1 MKSIP
6 GRRRRRRKCPHCRKL
21 FTPDPRQRERQRYCS
36 ASACQKA
43 RQARNWRRWFAR
55 AENRDYY
62 RDKANVDRVR
72 QWRRANPKYWKRGK
86 KGEVALPKSSTQQ
99 SVDNQSD
106 SSDKGAPALPKPLF
120 LQPALTVGLIAQIT
134 GSTLPKDIAESSRR
148 LLVLGQ
154 DILGQGNAIWPKG
167 DRWDDYKTSSMS
179 STTAA
184 GTPPVQLDRSAAG
197 ARGPPCSL

>member
-6 GRRRRRRKCPHCRKL
+6 GRKRRRRKCPYCRKL

-36 ASACQKA
+36 ASKCQKV

-55 AENRDYY
+55 PENRDYY
-62 RDKANVDRVR
+62 GHKENVERV
-72 QWRRANPKYWKRGK
+72 QHWRAANPQYWKRRK
-86 KGEVALPKSSTQQ
+86 KGEVALPKPSTQQ

-106 SSDKGAPALPKPLF
+106 SSDKRVSALPKPL
-120 LQPALTVGLIAQIT
+120 LSQPALTVGLIAQLT

-148 LLVLGQ
+148 LLLLGQ
-154 DILGQGNAIWPKG
+154 DLLGQGSALWPKG
-167 DRWDDYKTSSMS
+167 DRWADYKTSSMS

-184 GTPPVQLDRSAAG
+184 GAPPVQLDRSAAG